1 MVSNMVQHFDRST
14 HRLSV
19 AEDAREAL
27 DKAYQA
33 RPKDPVRIAY
43 LNDHL
48 RHNMA
53 VARMHAHLA
62 EVQAL
67 YDLRASVD
75 QLFQALT
82 AEPEALEAGPT
93 RPPLELVH
101 GDYRCPN
108 CQQATY
114 AGQCPDC
121 KDGLLK

>member
-1 MVSNMVQHFDRST
+1 MVPNMVHHFDRST

-33 RPKDPVRIAY
+33 RPKDPVRIAH

-67 YDLRASVD
+67 YDLRGSVD

-82 AEPEALEAGPT
+82 AEPDAPMP
-93 RPPLELVH
+93 RPALELVNP
-101 GDYRCPN
+101 RCGN
-108 CQQATY
+108 CGQATY
-114 AGQCPDC
+114 QGVCPDC
-121 KDGLLK
+121 ADGLLS

>member
-1 MVSNMVQHFDRST
+1 MVSNMIQHFDLSRSHLT
-14 HRLSV
+14 TASDV
-19 AEDAREAL
+19 REAL

-33 RPKDPVRIAY
+33 QPHDRVRIAY

-67 YDLRASVD
+67 YDLRSSVD

-82 AEPEALEAGPT
+82 AEPEPVPHPG
-93 RPPLELVH
+93 RPSLVRVIST
-101 GDYRCPN
+101 GEES
-108 CQQATY
+108 
-114 AGQCPDC
+114 
-121 KDGLLK
+121 